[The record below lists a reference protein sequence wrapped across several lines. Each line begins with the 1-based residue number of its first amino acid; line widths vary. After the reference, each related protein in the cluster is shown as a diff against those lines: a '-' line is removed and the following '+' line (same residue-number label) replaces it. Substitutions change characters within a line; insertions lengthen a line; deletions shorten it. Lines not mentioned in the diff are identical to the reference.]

1 MVIHLFNRI
10 FVKYPTKDIIME
22 ARDYYKMNPSV
33 TDTFNKIY
41 QTYYRRSYLYA
52 KSYVHDDLA
61 AEDIAS
67 EALIKLWG
75 KMKESSIDYV
85 EPLLVTI
92 LKNKSLDY
100 LRHLEVERQ
109 AFENMTDWEKK
120 EIAIRISSLE
130 ACEPDEI
137 FSGEIQQIVSRTLKG
152 LSEQTHRIF
161 ILSRFENMSNKEIA
175 LQMNMSVKAVEY
187 HISKA
192 LRALRIALKDYLPLF
207 YFLFG

>member
-1 MVIHLFNRI
+1 MENKDLFI
-10 FVKYPTKDIIME
+10 
-22 ARDYYKMNPSV
+22 MNPSL

-41 QTYYRRSYLYA
+41 QTYYRKSYLYA
-52 KSYVHDDLA
+52 KSYVHDDLV

-67 EALIKLWG
+67 EALIKLWE
-75 KMKESSIDYV
+75 KMKESPIDYI

-100 LRHLEVERQ
+100 LKHLEIERHTFDKM
-109 AFENMTDWEKK
+109 ADWEKK

-130 ACEPDEI
+130 ACEPYEI
-137 FSGEIQQIVSRTLKG
+137 FSGEIQQIVSRTLQG
-152 LSEQTHRIF
+152 LSEQTRKIF
-161 ILSRFENMSNKEIA
+161 ILSRFENKSNKEVA
-175 LQMNMSVKAVEY
+175 LQMNISVKAVEY

-192 LRALRIALKDYLPLF
+192 IKSLRIALKDYLPLF

>member
-22 ARDYYKMNPSV
+22 VKDYYKMNPSL

-67 EALIKLWG
+67 EALIKLWR

-100 LRHLEVERQ
+100 LKHLEVERQ

-137 FSGEIQQIVSRTLKG
+137 FSGEIQQIVSRTLKE
-152 LSEQTHRIF
+152 LSDKTHRIF
-161 ILSRFENMSNKEIA
+161 ILSRFENKSNKEIA
-175 LQMNMSVKAVEY
+175 LQMNVSVKAVEY